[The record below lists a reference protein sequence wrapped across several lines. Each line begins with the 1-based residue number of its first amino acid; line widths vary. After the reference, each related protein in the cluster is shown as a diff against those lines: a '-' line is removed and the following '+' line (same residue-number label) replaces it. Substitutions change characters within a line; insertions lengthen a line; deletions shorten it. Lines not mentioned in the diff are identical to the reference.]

1 MPFSPDSEVDV
12 TELEDV
18 KEWALLRELE
28 YQGKQDPYTVPVGQ
42 HTDFASVP
50 RVFAW
55 FIPPYGRYTK
65 AAILHDYLWRV
76 KAAGGEITWLDADA
90 LLRRAMRELGVSF
103 LIRWIMWAA
112 VRWGALTKR
121 NGLRGWWK
129 ESWRVLPVTLLAF
142 PFIVPPAVV
151 VGVALLAFYFVE
163 FLFWIPLKLSAV
175 FRTKIGRPPRKE
187 VNRPTIS
194 WKL

>member
-1 MPFSPDSEVDV
+1 MATPPGPSRRREHAIPWTTPRPSPRKGDRAMPFSPDSEVDV

-76 KAAGGEITWLDADA
+76 RAAQGEMKW
-90 LLRRAMRELGVSF
+90 
-103 LIRWIMWAA
+103 
-112 VRWGALTKR
+112 
-121 NGLRGWWK
+121 
-129 ESWRVLPVTLLAF
+129 
-142 PFIVPPAVV
+142 
-151 VGVALLAFYFVE
+151 
-163 FLFWIPLKLSAV
+163 
-175 FRTKIGRPPRKE
+175 
-187 VNRPTIS
+187 
-194 WKL
+194 